1 MVRKERRLVVLLCV
15 LEVCRQ
21 LARADCRT
29 FQESLDLE
37 LEAEATL
44 HRLSGRTGR
53 GLAIEREVAHKVG

>member
-1 MVRKERRLVVLLCV
+1 MVLCV

-53 GLAIEREVAHKVG
+53 GLAIDREVAHKVG